1 MCDGVYNMSC
11 MLCELCAGKV
21 FCNRGVVLQQAEV
34 VRQGVTV
41 VYHNTLGCIVTDKGL
56 RAEAIGHN
64 TQSVS

>member
-41 VYHNTLGCIVTDKGL
+41 VYCNRGVVLQQAARLVREVCRNT
-56 RAEAIGHN
+56 R
-64 TQSVS
+64 